1 MLLHSESALRSLA
14 RLGLGLAPGTSF
26 CHLEKAEFGLLLTFP
41 KVLFPTYS
49 LAHKEFHLN
58 DLTAVLE

>member
-41 KVLFPTYS
+41 KYS